1 MRPIRWHGAVMAEHH
16 PRVLV
21 TDDDRDIADI
31 VDAVLTDAGF
41 AVSVLAPTGRG

>member
-1 MRPIRWHGAVMAEHH
+1 MRYVRLGETVMAEHH
-16 PRVLV
+16 PQVLV
-21 TDDDRDIADI
+21 IDDDRDIADI